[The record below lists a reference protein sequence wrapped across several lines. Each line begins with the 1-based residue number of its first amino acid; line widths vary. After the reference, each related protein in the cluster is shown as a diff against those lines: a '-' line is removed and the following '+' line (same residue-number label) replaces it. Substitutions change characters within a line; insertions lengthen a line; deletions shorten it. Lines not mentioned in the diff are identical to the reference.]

1 MYQCR
6 CPQGG
11 RETAMQMSYTTT
23 KQMRSLA
30 AKTPPHILSRE
41 GRARQQMILWHH
53 QHGANKSLTA
63 RHFGV
68 TRATLYK
75 WLSRYDPRHL
85 KSLESRSNRPCRVR
99 RPEWSTDA
107 VLAVLELR
115 KRFPRWGKK
124 KLTVLLQRAGWALS
138 QSTVG
143 RILGHLRRTGQ
154 LHFHC
159 RQVQMRWRKTNRPW
173 ATRKPRDYRA
183 KAPGDIVQIDTVD
196 LRPLPGVILKQLSAT
211 DVVSRWSGVGVASR
225 ATARTTRDSFKRILD
240 RFPFPVRGVQIDG
253 GSEFMSEFEA
263 YCQAEHLDLFVLPPH
278 SPKLNGRVER
288 FNRTS
293 REEFHECTEVDATV
307 SALQAAALD
316 WEQIYNTVRPHEAL
330 GLKTPAE
337 LLHSLGLYSEVA
349 T

>member
-1 MYQCR
+1 
-6 CPQGG
+6 
-11 RETAMQMSYTTT
+11 
-23 KQMRSLA
+23 MRSLSYQD
-30 AKTPPHILSRE
+30 PPHTLSQA
-41 GRARQQMILWHH
+41 GRARLYWIEWHKA
-53 QHGANKSLTA
+53 HGENKSLTC
-63 RHFGV
+63 RRFGISRP
-68 TRATLYK
+68 TFTK
-75 WLSRYDPRHL
+75 WLNRYDCRHL
-85 KSLESRSNRPCRVR
+85 KTLESHPKRPYRVR

-124 KLTVLLQRAGWALS
+124 KLTVLLKRAGWALS

-143 RILGHLRRTGQ
+143 RILTHLRRSGQ

-173 ATRKPRDYRA
+173 AVRKPKDFGA
-183 KAPGDIVQIDTVD
+183 QLPGDIVQIDTVD

-225 ATARTTRDSFKRILD
+225 ATARTTRDSFKKILD

-253 GSEFMSEFEA
+253 GSEFMAEFEA
-263 YCQAEHLDLFVLPPH
+263 FCAAERLDLFLLPPH

-293 REEFHECTEVDATV
+293 REEFHECATADATV
-307 SALQAAALD
+307 AALQPAALE

-337 LLHSLGLYSEVA
+337 FLNSLGLYPEVA
-349 T
+349 AWQL